1 MIPDGEN
8 RLMGQR
14 RRAAGVI
21 VWDGRVLMVRERE
34 AQEVWTLPGGGIE
47 PGETPAQAVLREVAE
62 ETGLTAVSAR
72 YLFEAPYPS
81 GMTSVHAVEVA
92 DPGAPLAAGAE
103 WVPLPDVTPS
113 RPGHPIPLL
122 IVVTG

>member
-1 MIPDGEN
+1 MT
-8 RLMGQR
+8 QR
-14 RRAAGVI
+14 RRAAAVI
-21 VWDGRVLMVRERE
+21 VRDGRVLMVRERE
-34 AQEVWTLPGGGIE
+34 AHEVWTLPGGGIE
-47 PGETPAQAVLREVAE
+47 PGETPSQAVVREVAE

-81 GMTSVHAVEVA
+81 GMTAVHAVEVA
-92 DPGAPLAAGAE
+92 DSGAPLAAGAE

-113 RPGHPIPLL
+113 GPGHPVPLL